1 MVLFRLHHH
10 PFSTLTGYAY
20 ALSFFS
26 SFFLASRQRRMTVTD
41 SPAFVSKWRVARARV
56 LGTIMVD
63 KTKANL
69 NRLGFDN
76 QGNNTAIPEY
86 RGKTNKTGETKK
98 VGETEEMGG
107 AGGAGG
113 TGGSSEEVKVQRGE
127 GGGGEGEVGGGSKAT
142 PPPTPPEG
150 VPSPQ
155 VKKASARRNSTV
167 VLKKASGAL
176 GV

>member
-1 MVLFRLHHH
+1 
-10 PFSTLTGYAY
+10 
-20 ALSFFS
+20 
-26 SFFLASRQRRMTVTD
+26 MTVTD

-107 AGGAGG
+107 AGGADAPGPHLEDLPG
-113 TGGSSEEVKVQRGE
+113 QVREQILAGSLKLPGEE
-127 GGGGEGEVGGGSKAT
+127 
-142 PPPTPPEG
+142 
-150 VPSPQ
+150 
-155 VKKASARRNSTV
+155 
-167 VLKKASGAL
+167 LASGA
-176 GV
+176 